1 MSECTVHKKFDP
13 GLSNKTPF
21 SRRSITEKLK
31 IMKDG

>member
-1 MSECTVHKKFDP
+1 MGEYAVNKKCDS

-31 IMKDG
+31 IMKEG